1 MIRELVTKKVDWRE
15 IGLLLA
21 IATATSF
28 ITLGVLECLFN
39 NVSCIRVKDDGT
51 QDTIYGFNNC
61 APIGVQEPSSTSFL
75 RSETPRMPL

>member
-39 NVSCIRVKDDGT
+39 NVRCIRVQPDGT
-51 QDTIYGFNNC
+51 QDTIYGYNNC
-61 APIGVQEPSSTSFL
+61 APVGIQDSSSL
-75 RSETPRMPL
+75 SQSETSRMPF